1 MANFSYKLTNLQ
13 VDGWFPRTEPL
24 SEQIIKN
31 GTGTYTISIFGQ
43 SIGYYLEVDSGTRV
57 NPLRLGQAVRAHG
70 TDPDGKP
77 IVTEVLE
84 TTMIGNPAQF
94 KGPYHAA
101 LASVAAAPTS
111 DAASATAAGQVIRP
125 CTATDIVYRAFGRP
139 YSGGPGQVI
148 NLFASC
154 SYATGAWHI
163 FFQGGS
169 GGTYTLM
176 EKVPVVVP
184 ELVTYYTASFT
195 TGVGLATPVK
205 TVTIQ
210 DARGSHTVPIEPIGS
225 H

>member
-13 VDGWFPRTEPL
+13 VDGWFPKTEPL

-31 GTGTYTISIFGQ
+31 GTGTYTISVFGT

-70 TDPDGKP
+70 TDPEGKP

-84 TTMIGNPAQF
+84 TTITGNPAQF
-94 KGPYHAA
+94 KGPYHVA
-101 LASVAAAPTS
+101 LVSEAPAPTY
-111 DAASATAAGQVIRP
+111 DAASAAAAGQAIRP
-125 CTATDIVYRAFGRP
+125 CTAPDIVYRAFGRP
-139 YSGGPGQVI
+139 YDGGRGQVI

-154 SYATGAWHI
+154 SYPTGAWHI
-163 FFQGGS
+163 FFQGDS

-176 EKVPVVVP
+176 ERPP
-184 ELVTYYTASFT
+184 GIAPQLVTYYTASFT
-195 TGVGLATPVK
+195 PGAGLATPVK
-205 TVTIQ
+205 TVSIQ
-210 DARGSHTVPIEPIGS
+210 DASGSHTVPVEPIGS